1 MEHRKR
7 IILTS
12 VLLAGI
18 SLDFFHR
25 SMTGIMEREISE
37 IAGVLDGDSRVLLSL
52 ASSLFFYAYGFSQF
66 FLGSL
71 LDSFGISRVTTLLLL
86 VMGFGTLLMATG
98 SPVLLLA
105 SRVVVGFSAAVLFLS
120 YQRALSLYYR
130 RDEQAWATAIGLM
143 IGSLS
148 ALLATYPLR
157 LFLERFGF
165 VYTVIV
171 LSTITIIVAVLL
183 WLTSRI
189 GLRDNGSNGSILVT
203 LRNLGLIAKD
213 PHSWSVSIGTLATYG
228 VVLSFQSSWGQLL
241 LSDYHG
247 LDRIVVSYYLMLL
260 ATLFL
265 VSSLLAGYISDKIIQ
280 KRKPIL
286 ILSHVFIAVA
296 WILLYIIHQF
306 RNNYLLPISIIIM
319 GVGVG
324 LHVVAPPMIREVY
337 GVEVAATSIAFANI
351 VLFIGIALLN
361 TILPLVDPSTAVLAS
376 LIITTV
382 STIIVAKYARET
394 LKQ

>member
-1 MEHRKR
+1 
-7 IILTS
+7 
-12 VLLAGI
+12 
-18 SLDFFHR
+18 
-25 SMTGIMEREISE
+25 MTGIMEREISE

-296 WILLYIIHQF
+296 WTLLYIIHQF